1 MYYRLHTFLFRFRE
15 LGHIKACDV
24 NFFPSYA
31 SIFLESLKPDQ
42 FHDGARD
49 CVWSQGI
56 SYTRA
61 HELVKDAFNNNNN
74 NNKIILYSAVSI
86 IMHKALKIQSKK

>member
-1 MYYRLHTFLFRFRE
+1 MLT
-15 LGHIKACDV
+15 
-24 NFFPSYA
+24 FFPSYA
-31 SIFLESLKPDQ
+31 SIYLESSTPDQ

-56 SYTRA
+56 SYTRG
-61 HELVKDAFNNNNN
+61 HELVKDAFNNN

-86 IMHKALKIQSKK
+86 IMHRALKIQNKK